1 MLTEQNLIYD
11 EAENVVNSNI
21 DKVKKNEL
29 DLKEA
34 LRICKKDK
42 YVKEVYSNNLIDLI
56 FSFKFAPS
64 SAKVSGSSS
73 SLML

>member
-1 MLTEQNLIYD
+1 MLTKQNLIYD

-34 LRICKKDK
+34 LKICKKDK

-56 FSFKFAPS
+56 FSHELRKDFNYGNAS
-64 SAKVSGSSS
+64 EH
-73 SLML
+73 

>member
-1 MLTEQNLIYD
+1 MLTKQNLIYD

-34 LRICKKDK
+34 LKICKKDK

-56 FSFKFAPS
+56 FSHELRKEFNYGNAS
-64 SAKVSGSSS
+64 EH
-73 SLML
+73 

>member
-1 MLTEQNLIYD
+1 MLTKQNLIYD

-56 FSFKFAPS
+56 FSHELRKDFNYGNAS
-64 SAKVSGSSS
+64 EH
-73 SLML
+73 

>member
-1 MLTEQNLIYD
+1 MLTKQNLIYD

-56 FSFKFAPS
+56 FSHELRKEFNYGNAS
-64 SAKVSGSSS
+64 EH
-73 SLML
+73 